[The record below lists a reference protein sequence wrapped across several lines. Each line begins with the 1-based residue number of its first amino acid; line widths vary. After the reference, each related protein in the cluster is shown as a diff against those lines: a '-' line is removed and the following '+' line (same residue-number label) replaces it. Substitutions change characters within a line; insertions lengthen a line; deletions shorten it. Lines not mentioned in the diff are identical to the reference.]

1 MRYEIYPESISD
13 VMPFY
18 LQCILQI
25 SGKRLLMHKNFQSK
39 LLKPSIPECPC
50 DHLDR
55 REMYPFK
62 LQPAA

>member
-1 MRYEIYPESISD
+1 MRYEIYPEPISD
-13 VMPFY
+13 VMSFY
-18 LQCILQI
+18 LQRTLQI
-25 SGKRLLMHKNFQSK
+25 SGKRPLMHKNFQSK
-39 LLKPSIPECPC
+39 LLKPSNPECTC